1 MSRGY
6 IVTVYESIKDDNILK
21 NYAEKAKTAIEKY
34 DGKILIR
41 GGKKIVTEGRD
52 FVRTVI
58 IEFSSFEKA
67 KEFFNS
73 PEYQAA
79 HKLLKDIAVRNHQI
93 IEGS

>member
-21 NYAEKAKTAIEKY
+21 NYAEKAKIAIKKY
-34 DGKILIR
+34 DGKILVR
-41 GGKKIVTEGRD
+41 GGKKIVTEGQD

>member
-1 MSRGY
+1 MYFSSRLN
-6 IVTVYESIKDDNILK
+6 VTFSVSRISLRC
-21 NYAEKAKTAIEKY
+21 KAM
-34 DGKILIR
+34 
-41 GGKKIVTEGRD
+41 KKFLPYQGFYPVE
-52 FVRTVI
+52 RTV
-58 IEFSSFEKA
+58 ELA